1 MATPFLVFSKG
12 ENPHLGLQ
20 VPLMKF
26 CKFICKVM
34 SAPLLAGLVRLI
46 HLAIVIFIVVSPF
59 MKKRNWMVDVL
70 HVVSVITLVA
80 HWYMDEDTCF
90 LTYLESAL
98 RGIPVQE
105 SFVYS
110 IVSPV
115 YKISDEEIKS
125 LVMIATPV
133 LGMISFMRILNN
145 WSRIKQDLHMMLK
158 GDESNFY

>member
-1 MATPFLVFSKG
+1 MNIHKVMYGPFLANV
-12 ENPHLGLQ
+12 
-20 VPLMKF
+20 
-26 CKFICKVM
+26 
-34 SAPLLAGLVRLI
+34 VRLI
-46 HLAIVIFIVVSPF
+46 HLAIVVFIVVSPF
-59 MKKRNWMVDVL
+59 LKKRNWMIDIL

-90 LTYLESAL
+90 LTYLESAI

-115 YKISDEEIKS
+115 YKISDEEVKS

-133 LGMISFMRILNN
+133 LGLISFVRILNN
-145 WSRIKQDLHMMLK
+145 WSHIKQDLHLMFK
-158 GDESNFY
+158 GDEPFTLPAD

>member
-1 MATPFLVFSKG
+1 MY
-12 ENPHLGLQ
+12 
-20 VPLMKF
+20 
-26 CKFICKVM
+26 
-34 SAPLLAGLVRLI
+34 APILAGVVRLI
-46 HLAIVIFIVVSPF
+46 HIAIVIFIVASPF
-59 MKKRNWMVDVL
+59 MKKRNWMIDVL

-90 LTYLESAL
+90 LTFLESTL

-125 LVMIATPV
+125 MVMAVTPV
-133 LGMISFMRILNN
+133 LGLISFVRILNN
-145 WSRIKQDLHMMLK
+145 WSVIKQDVHLMFK
-158 GDESNFY
+158 GEQPFLR